1 MSLCHFISHSTIKKR
16 KKYQKEKKML
26 SLRFIS
32 FAFEPIS
39 FPGRSR
45 REATTTTT
53 MATSAAD
60 LRRRCRRRRRQQ
72 NQPARAQIKKRIF
85 SLLIQ
90 KDIIS
95 SKSRDSHCFYC
106 CACFAF
112 SSWPWCVITVI
123 VARKFFISWHF
134 AQNNRPTGAFFI
146 ASKPF
151 CNDNRVSSDCLV
163 IIDARTK
170 HPSRPL

>member
-1 MSLCHFISHSTIKKR
+1 MSLYFPFDD
-16 KKYQKEKKML
+16 KEKKK
-26 SLRFIS
+26 IS
-32 FAFEPIS
+32 KREKNAFSAFYFFCLWTNFLPRSKQERS
-39 FPGRSR
+39 DDDDDDDGDVGGRLESSSSSSSSST
-45 REATTTTT
+45 E
-53 MATSAAD
+53 
-60 LRRRCRRRRRQQ
+60 
-72 NQPARAQIKKRIF
+72 PARAQIKKRIF